1 MATQSIP
8 AEKAVEKAAGYV
20 SAADRV
26 MNAAMIAS
34 GVGSAVLGLM
44 VVGAEMNAGLK
55 AFLTWDT
62 GVGPLA
68 GKAGVAVIAFLI
80 SWVAMHVAFQKQS
93 PKLMTALWITLG
105 LLVVGVALTFPPIYM
120 GIAAA
125 LAPK

>member
-8 AEKAVEKAAGYV
+8 AEQAAEQAAGYV

-34 GVGSAVLGLM
+34 GIGSAVLGLM
-44 VVGAEMNAGLK
+44 VLGAEVNGGLK
-55 AFLTWDT
+55 AFLTWDK

-80 SWVAMHVAFQKQS
+80 SWVAMHFAFQKQS
-93 PKLMTALWITLG
+93 PRLMTALWITVG
-105 LLVVGVALTFPPIYM
+105 LLAVGVALTFPPIYM
-120 GIAAA
+120 GIAA
-125 LAPK
+125 LIAPH